1 VTRIEQLAEFDSRHG
16 SVALRAPTIKTLA
29 LLAALLAYA
38 AGFVLLYPIV
48 ASSVATSVSEGNDPA
63 LMQFVAP

>member
-1 VTRIEQLAEFDSRHG
+1 LV
-16 SVALRAPTIKTLA
+16 
-29 LLAALLAYA
+29 ALLAYA

-48 ASSVATSVSEGNDPA
+48 ANSVAQSVAQGDDPA